1 MSRELKA
8 VLWDIGGPID
18 LEVRHEQIIDRE
30 IRRVLAE
37 HGCLV
42 ADDDYRRAND
52 EAVRSFAPNLYL
64 ALSWILT
71 RCDRDLCDRVHQS
84 LNESSRERYAERGGI
99 ELRAG
104 IPQLLARLKDVGLA
118 QGIAANQPAWMIDE
132 LDRIGIGRYFD
143 QRAVSATLGY
153 KKPDTRLFLA
163 ACERLGVEPAETAM
177 VGDRIDNDICPAKTL
192 GMKTVLFRT
201 GRHINQQ
208 PRSSAE
214 VPDAEVRTVEE
225 LESALFDLVRT

>member
-1 MSRELKA
+1 MTIRA

-18 LEVRHEQIIDRE
+18 LEIKHEQIIDRE

-42 ADDDYRRAND
+42 SDDDYQRAND

-64 ALSWILT
+64 ALAWTLT
-71 RCDRDLCDRVHQS
+71 RCDRHIGEHVHEA
-84 LNESSRERYAERGGI
+84 LTASSKERYAERGGL
-99 ELRAG
+99 ELRPG
-104 IPQLLARLKDVGLA
+104 IAQLLARIKDAGLA

-132 LDRIGIGRYFD
+132 LDRIGIGQYFD

-153 KKPDTRLFLA
+153 KKPDVRLFLA
-163 ACERLGVEPAETAM
+163 ACEHLGVEPSETIM
-177 VGDRIDNDICPAKTL
+177 IGDRIDNDVCPAKTL
-192 GMKTVLFRT
+192 GMKTVLLRT

-208 PRSSAE
+208 PRSANE
-214 VPDAEVRTVEE
+214 VPDAEVRTMEE
-225 LESALFDLVRT
+225 LESALFSLAR